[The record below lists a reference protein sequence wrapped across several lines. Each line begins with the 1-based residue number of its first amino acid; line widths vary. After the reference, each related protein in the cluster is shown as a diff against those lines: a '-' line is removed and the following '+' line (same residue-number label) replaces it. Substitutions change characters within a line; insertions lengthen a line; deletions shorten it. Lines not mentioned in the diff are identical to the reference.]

1 MNEYQEKF
9 IKNKIDNEMSRDER
23 FALAKK
29 LAERNGFETPI
40 EMEILNEKYND
51 KTPLEI
57 ISEFCQDDFN
67 VDDDYFMPDVGQGIK
82 SMDDEA
88 IDEWIN
94 DTVSDC
100 LSYTDAESLDLW
112 DDEEYGEWLLENYSY
127 CFNEAIPTN
136 EDFPYS
142 SDLSTHA
149 EQFAKRWCI
158 ELEILGCEY
167 KKHFIDDNVKRYVFK
182 CRLINKHHEK
192 YEFEFGQSIAN
203 GSTEP
208 DMYDIL
214 SCLTKSDPCTYKD
227 FCAEFGYAGGEDS
240 LETYHNVK
248 KEWEAVLRLFGPENG
263 KCMEELREI
272 C

>member
-23 FALAKK
+23 FTLAKE
-29 LAERNGFETPI
+29 LAERNRFETPL
-40 EMEILNEKYND
+40 EMETINELYKD

-57 ISEFCQDDFN
+57 IAEFCHDDFN

-82 SMDDEA
+82 SMDYDA

-100 LSYTDAESLDLW
+100 LSYTDAGSLDLW

-127 CFNEAIPTN
+127 CLNEAIPTS

-149 EQFAKRWCI
+149 EQFAKR
-158 ELEILGCEY
+158 
-167 KKHFIDDNVKRYVFK
+167 
-182 CRLINKHHEK
+182 
-192 YEFEFGQSIAN
+192 
-203 GSTEP
+203 
-208 DMYDIL
+208 
-214 SCLTKSDPCTYKD
+214 
-227 FCAEFGYAGGEDS
+227 
-240 LETYHNVK
+240 
-248 KEWEAVLRLFGPENG
+248 
-263 KCMEELREI
+263 
-272 C
+272 